1 MTPANI
7 TALQALVQADPA
19 LTQQLKSAPTDEAAT
34 QLLAK
39 AASQKG
45 LAVDAH
51 AISEYLKTSPTASM
65 TDAELE
71 AVAGGAGQQGRTYS
85 SRNTGTYPADQ
96 NNPSSTACYS
106 DDANPQ
112 PHPPTD
118 LHRGMG

>member
-19 LTQQLKSAPTDEAAT
+19 LAQQLQSAATNEAAT

-51 AISEYLKTSPTASM
+51 AIANYLQTSQTAEI

-71 AVAGGAGQQGRTYS
+71 AVAGGLPGS
-85 SRNTGTYPADQ
+85 SKSGTSAYHWHKATADRCIQ
-96 NNPSSTACYS
+96 VY
-106 DDANPQ
+106 
-112 PHPPTD
+112 
-118 LHRGMG
+118 R